1 MSTRERISLPGCSIN
16 DYVKRKVMAEK
27 NKGAKTT
34 EKSQLIALS
43 TANKEYSFT
52 NPLERVV
59 KYKGEKVK
67 IKLYEDPNGFSYV
80 LWKNK
85 KYPLEII
92 EKNQNKYTVML
103 NGVWHSFTVET
114 PFSLK
119 RKKFLESQEGAS
131 SMVNIDAPMPGK
143 IVEVLVEEGAE
154 IKSGE
159 SLLILEAMKMQNEI
173 SSHVDGVVK
182 KIAIRQNESVMKD
195 DLLIEIEKT

>member
-1 MSTRERISLPGCSIN
+1 
-16 DYVKRKVMAEK
+16 MAEK

-34 EKSQLIALS
+34 RKSKLIALS
-43 TANKEYSFT
+43 AANKEYPFT
-52 NPLERVV
+52 NPLDRQI
-59 KYKGEKVK
+59 KYMGEQMK
-67 IKLYEDPNGFSYV
+67 IKLYEDPHGFSYV

-131 SMVNIDAPMPGK
+131 SSVTIDAPMPGK
-143 IVEVLVEEGAE
+143 IVELLVEEGTDVKA
-154 IKSGE
+154 GE
-159 SLLILEAMKMQNEI
+159 PVLILEAMKMQNEI
-173 SSHVDGVVK
+173 SSHVDGVIK
-182 KIAIRQNESVMKD
+182 KIAIRQNDSVMKD
-195 DLLIEIEKT
+195 DLLIEIEKA

>member
-1 MSTRERISLPGCSIN
+1 
-16 DYVKRKVMAEK
+16 MADK
-27 NKGAKTT
+27 KKGAKTT
-34 EKSQLIALS
+34 RKSQLIAFS
-43 TANKEYSFT
+43 PAGKEYAFT
-52 NPLERVV
+52 NPLSKEI
-59 KYKGEKVK
+59 KYMGENVK

-119 RKKFLESQEGAS
+119 RKKFLASQAGESS
-131 SMVNIDAPMPGK
+131 TVNIDAPMPGK
-143 IVEVLVEEGAE
+143 IVEILVDEGADV
-154 IKSGE
+154 KAGE
-159 SLLILEAMKMQNEI
+159 PILILEAMKMQNEI

-182 KIAIRQNESVMKD
+182 KVAIRQNDSVMKD
-195 DLLIEIEKT
+195 DLLIEIEKN